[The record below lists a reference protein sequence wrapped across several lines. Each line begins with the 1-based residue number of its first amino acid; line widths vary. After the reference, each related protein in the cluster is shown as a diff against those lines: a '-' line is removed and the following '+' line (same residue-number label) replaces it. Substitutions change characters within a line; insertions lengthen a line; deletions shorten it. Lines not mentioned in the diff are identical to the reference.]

1 MAVEFN
7 IGLADNTF
15 WTTVNL
21 AIYIYTINSRLLYRL
36 LIVCVYI
43 YTINS
48 LLLIVWFLLSANVLQ
63 VGSNT

>member
-21 AIYIYTINSRLLYRL
+21 AIYIYTL
-36 LIVCVYI
+36 LIVDYYI
-43 YTINS
+43 DY
-48 LLLIVWFLLSANVLQ
+48 
-63 VGSNT
+63 